1 MLDKGLYICN
11 ISLTICFLFSPPKKN
26 PFYGTP
32 ILFHLYP
39 SLTRGDYF
47 TLSILV
53 SSLWTIRTLALYINR
68 CKFDS
73 SWRYLTLLAS
83 FIHKLFECV
92 YIYSIEFLNT
102 HIIKHTTILGGEGV
116 YLYWLTVSTLAP
128 LLAVV
133 CLVLLHPYYIIR
145 EKSNI
150 RL

>member
-102 HIIKHTTILGGEGV
+102 HIIKHTTILGGGGCIPLLV
-116 YLYWLTVSTLAP
+116 DSLNPCSSVAVVSLAP
-128 LLAVV
+128 LS
-133 CLVLLHPYYIIR
+133 LLYIR